1 MTGSEKRIPC
11 PDCKGEGQI
20 FGFINGGPSIS
31 THRAGHL
38 HCFRCGGSGD
48 VPEAMLG
55 WIEAGRAMR
64 ADRMRRG
71 ETMLTE
77 AKRLEISIA
86 TLSSIELGKVN
97 PGGHAQYKRETA

>member
-1 MTGSEKRIPC
+1 MTDNEKRIPC
-11 PDCKGEGQI
+11 PDCKGKGQI
-20 FGFINGGPSIS
+20 FGFINGGPCIS

-38 HCFRCGGSGD
+38 HCFRCGGSGY

-55 WIEAGRAMR
+55 WIEAGRVMR

-77 AKRLEISIA
+77 AKRLEISVA
-86 TLSSIELGKVN
+86 TLSSIELGKV
-97 PGGHAQYKRETA
+97 PPESHAQYKFETE